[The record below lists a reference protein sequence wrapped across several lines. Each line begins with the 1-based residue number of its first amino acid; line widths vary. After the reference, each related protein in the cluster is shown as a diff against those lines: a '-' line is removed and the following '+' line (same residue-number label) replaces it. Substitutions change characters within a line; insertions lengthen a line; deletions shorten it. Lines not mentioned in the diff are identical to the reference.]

1 MCIRSILWWKP
12 DPSPYIQGSICI
24 CTTSHG
30 GKPLSDE
37 ALRYAEEFLLR
48 LLDEHREPMAPGEL
62 LNAAAGQGDLRP
74 SAEHLKVALWSLL
87 GSGAVKRLDNNTL
100 MRGGQDGVPAAPVR
114 AAVAR

>member
-1 MCIRSILWWKP
+1 
-12 DPSPYIQGSICI
+12 
-24 CTTSHG
+24 
-30 GKPLSDE
+30 LSDE

-62 LNAAAGQGDLRP
+62 LNTAAGQGDPRP